1 MSTTHTNPTQTMPF
15 IQNHDYPG
23 YSTLGDVFNI
33 SAAASF
39 HLTSKTRIV
48 ATSGQIG
55 EASDYS
61 PFHPSGAD
69 GSSFSGTHPQQFE
82 VAMHNIQKSLA
93 AASPH
98 LTPTELWEG
107 VFNITSFHVGV
118 ISQEEQLEIAAV
130 ARKYLERNKPAW
142 AAICVAALFPPK
154 CLVEIQVQAAY
165 EVGEGEK

>member
-1 MSTTHTNPTQTMPF
+1 MAF
-15 IQNHDYPG
+15 IKNHDYPG
-23 YSTLGDVFNI
+23 YEVLGNVFNI

-39 HLTSKTRIV
+39 QAKNARIV

-61 PFHPSGAD
+61 PFTPNGAN
-69 GSSFSGTHPQQFE
+69 GQQFE
-82 VAMHNIQKSLA
+82 GGHAKQFDVAMHNIQKSLA

-98 LTPTELWEG
+98 LSPTELWEG
-107 VFNITSFHVGV
+107 VFNITSFHVGA
-118 ISQEEQLEIAAV
+118 IQQEEQLELAAV
-130 ARKYLERNKPAW
+130 ARKYLGKNKPAW

-165 EVGEGEK
+165 ATD